1 MWGLSETEILLTFA
15 ELSVAFAGFASVASI
30 LGRRFSQED
39 PKINEGRLLIMLLVS
54 LTATGLALT
63 PIIPMI
69 LDWPSRW
76 VWGSS
81 GALGLVVQAIVVP
94 IVIRRV
100 RQMKR
105 YPGFNPGASFAAF
118 SLTVVAFLGLTC
130 SLLGIPTAGLFIAY
144 FISLLAL
151 LGISGIQFY
160 RVIASLQKTSSSPA
174 QE

>member
-1 MWGLSETEILLTFA
+1 MWNLSETEILLTIA
-15 ELSVAFAGFASVASI
+15 ELSVAFAGFASVASV

-39 PKINEGRLLIMLLVS
+39 PRINAGRLLIMLLVS

-63 PIIPMI
+63 PIILMI

-81 GALGLVVQAIVVP
+81 GALGLVVQAIVVS

-100 RQMKR
+100 RQMMR
-105 YPGFNPGASFAAF
+105 YPGFNPRANAANF
-118 SLTVVAFLGLTC
+118 SLAVVCFLGLIC
-130 SLLGIPTAGLFIAY
+130 SLLGIPAGRPFTAYL
-144 FISLLAL
+144 ISLLSL
-151 LGISGIQFY
+151 LGVSGILFY
-160 RVIASLQKTSSSPA
+160 RVIASLQKTDNSPA

>member
-1 MWGLSETEILLTFA
+1 VWSLSETEILLTIA
-15 ELSVAFAGFASVASI
+15 ELSVAFAGFASVASV

-39 PKINEGRLLIMLLVS
+39 PRINAGRLLIMLLVS

-81 GALGLVVQAIVVP
+81 GALGLVVEAIVVP

-100 RQMKR
+100 RQMMR
-105 YPGFNPGASFAAF
+105 YPGFNHRANAANF
-118 SLTVVAFLGLTC
+118 SLAVVSFLGLTC
-130 SLLGIPTAGLFIAY
+130 SLLGIPAERPFTAY
-144 FISLLAL
+144 FISLLSL
-151 LGISGIQFY
+151 LGVSGILFY
-160 RVIASLQKTSSSPA
+160 RVIASLQKTDNSPA